1 MILVFIGPPGA
12 GKGTQAV
19 KLTKRFGIPQIATG
33 DMLRA
38 RKAAGTL
45 PADLAA
51 TMSAGG
57 LLPDDAVVG
66 LIRDR
71 IAEPDCANGFILDGF
86 PRTKGQALALDA
98 MLKNIG
104 RDLDRVLFLQVP
116 DSLIV
121 ERIVNRR
128 VCVSTGEVFH
138 LMYSPPPAGRE
149 VRQRDDDTE
158 EKVRRRLS
166 EYGNTFEALRQHY
179 GSLVREVD
187 GPGSIDEV
195 STRILQAVEV

>member
-71 IAEPDCANGFILDGF
+71 IAEPDCANGFILDRF

-187 GPGSIDEV
+187 GTGSIDEV
-195 STRILQAVEV
+195 STRILQAVEA

>member
-12 GKGTQAV
+12 GKGTQAA

-45 PADLAA
+45 PLELAEI
-51 TMSAGG
+51 MSAGG
-57 LLPDDAVVG
+57 LLPDSAVVG

-71 IAEPDCANGFILDGF
+71 IAEPDCAKGFILDGF
-86 PRTKGQALALDA
+86 PRTKGQAEALDS
-98 MLKNIG
+98 MLKEIVRG
-104 RDLDRVLFLQVP
+104 LDRVLFLQVP

-138 LMYSPPPAGRE
+138 MMYSPPPAGRE
-149 VRQRDDDTE
+149 VKQRDDDTE
-158 EKVRRRLS
+158 EKVRRRLT
-166 EYGNTFEALRQHY
+166 EYANTFQALRQHY

-187 GPGSIDEV
+187 GTGNIEEV
-195 STRILQAVEV
+195 SVRISQAIEA

>member
-187 GPGSIDEV
+187 GTGSIDEV

>member
-12 GKGTQAV
+12 GKGTQARR
-19 KLTKRFGIPQIATG
+19 LTERFGIPQIATG

-38 RKAAGTL
+38 RKEAGTL

-57 LLPDDAVVG
+57 LLPDEAVVG

-71 IAEPDCANGFILDGF
+71 IAEPDCAKGFILDGF
-86 PRTKGQALALDA
+86 PRTKGQAIELDT
-98 MLKNIG
+98 MLKNSG
-104 RDLDRVLFLQVP
+104 YDLDRVLFLQVP

-138 LMYSPPPAGRE
+138 LMYSPPPAGRD

-158 EKVRRRLS
+158 EKIRRRLS

-187 GPGSIDEV
+187 GTGSIEEV
-195 STRILQAVEV
+195 SGRILQAVEA

>member
-187 GPGSIDEV
+187 GTGSIDEV
-195 STRILQAVEV
+195 STRILQAVEA

>member
-187 GPGSIDEV
+187 GTGSIDEV
-195 STRILQAVEV
+195 SNRILQAVEA

>member
-12 GKGTQAV
+12 GKGTQAA

-45 PADLAA
+45 PQELAEI
-51 TMSAGG
+51 MSAGG
-57 LLPDDAVVG
+57 LLPDSAGVG

-71 IAEPDCANGFILDGF
+71 IAEADCAKGFILDAF
-86 PRTKGQALALDA
+86 PRTKGQAEALDS
-98 MLKNIG
+98 MLKEIG
-104 RDLDRVLFLQVP
+104 RGLDRVLFLQVP

-138 LMYSPPPAGRE
+138 LMYSPPPPGRE
-149 VRQRDDDTE
+149 VKQRDDDTE
-158 EKVRRRLS
+158 EKVRRRLT
-166 EYGNTFEALRQHY
+166 EYANTFQALRQHY

-187 GPGSIDEV
+187 GTGSIEEV
-195 STRILQAVEV
+195 SNRISQAIEA

>member
-1 MILVFIGPPGA
+1 MMLVFIGPPGA
-12 GKGTQAV
+12 GKGTQARR
-19 KLTKRFGIPQIATG
+19 LTERFGIPQVATG

-38 RKAAGTL
+38 RKDAGTL
-45 PADLAA
+45 PADLAE

-57 LLPDDAVVG
+57 LLPDEAVVR
-66 LIRDR
+66 LIADR
-71 IAEPDCANGFILDGF
+71 IGEPDCAKGFILDGF
-86 PRTKGQALALDA
+86 PRTRGQATALEG
-98 MLKNIG
+98 MLKG
-104 RDLDRVLFLQVP
+104 LKMALDRVIFLQVP

-138 LMYSPPPAGRE
+138 LMYSPAPPGRE

-158 EKVRRRLS
+158 VKIRRRLQ
-166 EYGNTFEALRQHY
+166 EYGNTFEALREYY

-187 GPGSIDEV
+187 GTGSIDEV
-195 STRILQAVEV
+195 STRISQALEA

>member
-12 GKGTQAV
+12 GKGTQARR
-19 KLTKRFGIPQIATG
+19 LTERFGIPQIATG

-38 RKAAGTL
+38 RKEAGTL

-57 LLPDDAVVG
+57 LLPDEAVVG

-71 IAEPDCANGFILDGF
+71 IAEPDCAKGFILDGF
-86 PRTKGQALALDA
+86 PRTKGQALALDT
-98 MLKNIG
+98 MLKNSG
-104 RDLDRVLFLQVP
+104 YDLDRVLFLQVP

-138 LMYSPPPAGRE
+138 LMYSPPPAGRD

-158 EKVRRRLS
+158 EKIRRRLS

-187 GPGSIDEV
+187 GTASIEEV
-195 STRILQAVEV
+195 SGRILQAVEA

>member
-12 GKGTQAV
+12 GKGTQARR
-19 KLTKRFGIPQIATG
+19 LTERFGIPQIATG

-38 RKAAGTL
+38 RKEAGTL
-45 PADLAA
+45 PPDLAS

-57 LLPDDAVVG
+57 LLPDEAVVG

-71 IAEPDCANGFILDGF
+71 IAEPDCAKGFILDGF
-86 PRTKGQALALDA
+86 PRTKGQALALDT
-98 MLKNIG
+98 MLKNSAY
-104 RDLDRVLFLQVP
+104 DLDRVLFLQVP

-138 LMYSPPPAGRE
+138 LMYSPPPAGRD

-158 EKVRRRLS
+158 EKIRRRLS

-187 GPGSIDEV
+187 GTGSIEEV
-195 STRILQAVEV
+195 SGRILQAVEA

>member
-12 GKGTQAV
+12 GKGTQARR
-19 KLTKRFGIPQIATG
+19 LTERFGIPQIATG

-38 RKAAGTL
+38 RKEAGTL

-57 LLPDDAVVG
+57 LLPDEAVVG

-71 IAEPDCANGFILDGF
+71 IAESDCAKGFILDGF
-86 PRTKGQALALDA
+86 PRTKGQAIELDT
-98 MLKNIG
+98 MLKNSG
-104 RDLDRVLFLQVP
+104 YDLDRVLFLQVP

-138 LMYSPPPAGRE
+138 LMYSPPPAGRD

-158 EKVRRRLS
+158 EKIRRRLS

-187 GPGSIDEV
+187 GTGSIEEV
-195 STRILQAVEV
+195 SGRILQAVEA

>member
-12 GKGTQAV
+12 GKGTQARR
-19 KLTKRFGIPQIATG
+19 LTERFGIPQIATG

-38 RKAAGTL
+38 RKEAGTL

-57 LLPDDAVVG
+57 LLPDEAVVG

-71 IAEPDCANGFILDGF
+71 IAEPDCAKGFILDGF
-86 PRTKGQALALDA
+86 PRTKGQALALDT
-98 MLKNIG
+98 MLKNSAY
-104 RDLDRVLFLQVP
+104 DLDRVLFLQVP

-138 LMYSPPPAGRE
+138 LMYSPPPAGRD

-158 EKVRRRLS
+158 EKIRRRLS

-187 GPGSIDEV
+187 GTGSIEEV
-195 STRILQAVEV
+195 SGRILQAVEA

>member
-12 GKGTQAV
+12 GKGTQARR
-19 KLTKRFGIPQIATG
+19 LTERFGIPQIATG

-38 RKAAGTL
+38 RKEAGTL

-57 LLPDDAVVG
+57 LLPDEAVVG

-71 IAEPDCANGFILDGF
+71 IAEPDCAKGFILDGF
-86 PRTKGQALALDA
+86 PRTKGQALALDT
-98 MLKNIG
+98 MLKNSG
-104 RDLDRVLFLQVP
+104 YDLDRVLFLQVP

-138 LMYSPPPAGRE
+138 LMYSPPPAGRD

-158 EKVRRRLS
+158 EKIRRRLS

-187 GPGSIDEV
+187 GTGSIEEV
-195 STRILQAVEV
+195 SGRILQAVEA